1 MGKSRYSNTNV
12 NNEILRDSPENGAV
26 SSSFS
31 ATTISA
37 TTFYGNL
44 IDNQV
49 LTTGV
54 TVTAA
59 EFIAAG
65 APNGQ
70 IVKQILPAAGAGKY
84 YEIDKCIVKF
94 KNATV
99 AYDQFPAC
107 GLRTSS
113 GSNYKGGSSSITL
126 PAGTD
131 EQILA
136 YFIGSSPE
144 INGDLTLSYISNF
157 GSAITAGDGDLIFEI
172 EYKILDF

>member
-59 EFIAAG
+59 ELIAAG

-70 IVKQILPAAGAGKY
+70 VIKQLLPASGVGKY
-84 YEIDKCIVKF
+84 YEINKCVVKF

-99 AYDQFPAC
+99 AYDQTPTCA
-107 GLRTSS
+107 LQTSS
-113 GSNYKGGSSSITL
+113 GSNYLGGGNNISL
-126 PAGTD
+126 PSGTTK
-131 EQILA
+131 QIAA

-144 INGDLTLSYISNF
+144 INGDLNLSYALNF
-157 GSAITAGDGDLIFEI
+157 GSGITTGDGDLIFEI